1 MTVGRVFL
9 PKNAKVST
17 VHWRHS
23 AANPAPQKCKKVNG
37 DTQMKKLMGF
47 FSVAGLCL
55 VVAGCGEPAAST
67 APSEAPATP
76 PTTMPGD
83 RESGVAGH
91 GADAAAPAAEG
102 AAPAAPAAEGA
113 APAAPAAEGA
123 APAAPAAEGAAP
135 AAEGAAPAADAPK
148 AE

>member
-1 MTVGRVFL
+1 MTVGRVLL
-9 PKNAKVST
+9 PKNAKVLA
-17 VHWRHS
+17 VNWWRS
-23 AANPAPQKCKKVNG
+23 AANPAPQKCKNVNG

-67 APSEAPATP
+67 APSEAPAAP
-76 PTTMPGD
+76 PTTTTGE

-102 AAPAAPAAEGA
+102 AAPADEG
-113 APAAPAAEGA
+113 G
-123 APAAPAAEGAAP
+123 GSAAP